1 MYRATTSAPAR
12 DFRRAGLIKGLSL
25 SLLADSIRWRAYKS
39 LSNIPLT
46 EVFSEDI
53 INGLKLL
60 NTKVAA
66 KALRISARRVRAL
79 IEAGTLSAHRIGR
92 EYAIEASALTGVRT
106 YGKPGRPPKKLSL
119 KK

>member
-1 MYRATTSAPAR
+1 M
-12 DFRRAGLIKGLSL
+12 
-25 SLLADSIRWRAYKS
+25 
-39 LSNIPLT
+39 SNLPLT
-46 EVFSEDI
+46 EVYRKDI
-53 INGLKLL
+53 IKDLQLL
-60 NTKVAA
+60 NTKDAA

-79 IEAGTLSAHRIGR
+79 IEAGTLQAHRIGR